1 MRARKSFDELT
12 ITDDFMFCKIMEDEG
27 LCRIFLE
34 MLLADKIGKITYLSS
49 QNAIATNSEAKSIRL
64 DVLVRDER
72 GTSYD
77 IEMQVGN
84 EYNLPQ
90 RMRYYQAALDISFL
104 DKGYSYKAL
113 SNSYIIFLC
122 LFDPIGSNRAFYTF
136 ENICREDK
144 SISLRDGAR
153 KIILNAD
160 AFQQAENPDLRGFL
174 QYFVTGE
181 VTTEYT
187 RRIDDMI
194 RTIKVSEQMR
204 KEYRILP
211 AVIMDA
217 IDEGLQQGLQQKAVQ
232 AARNL
237 KQLGISI
244 DIIVQATGLSKE
256 EVENI

>member
-1 MRARKSFDELT
+1 MRVRKSFDALT
-12 ITDDFMFCKIMEDEG
+12 ISDDFMFCKIMEDEG

-136 ENICREDK
+136 ENMCKEDNRIC
-144 SISLRDGAR
+144 LQDGAR
-153 KIILNAD
+153 KIILNAN
-160 AFQQAENPDLRGFL
+160 AFQQADNPELRGFL
-174 QYFVTGE
+174 QYVVTGE

-217 IDEGLQQGLQQKAVQ
+217 IDEGLQQKAVQ

>member
-1 MRARKSFDELT
+1 MKARKSFDELT
-12 ITDDFMFCKIMEDEG
+12 ISDDFMFCKIMEDEG

-77 IEMQVGN
+77 IEMQVCN

-136 ENICREDK
+136 ENMCKEDNRIC
-144 SISLRDGAR
+144 LQDGAR
-153 KIILNAD
+153 KIILNAN
-160 AFQQAENPDLRGFL
+160 AFQQADNPELRGFL
-174 QYFVTGE
+174 QYVVTGE

-217 IDEGLQQGLQQKAVQ
+217 IDEGLQQKAVQ

>member
-1 MRARKSFDELT
+1 M
-12 ITDDFMFCKIMEDEG
+12 CKEDN
-27 LCRIFLE
+27 RI
-34 MLLADKIGKITYLSS
+34 
-49 QNAIATNSEAKSIRL
+49 
-64 DVLVRDER
+64 
-72 GTSYD
+72 
-77 IEMQVGN
+77 
-84 EYNLPQ
+84 
-90 RMRYYQAALDISFL
+90 
-104 DKGYSYKAL
+104 
-113 SNSYIIFLC
+113 C
-122 LFDPIGSNRAFYTF
+122 LQ
-136 ENICREDK
+136 
-144 SISLRDGAR
+144 DGDR
-153 KIILNAD
+153 KIIVNVNGYES
-160 AFQQAENPDLRGFL
+160 AESEELRGFL
-174 QYFVTGE
+174 EYIQTGK
-181 VTTEYT
+181 VTTKYT

>member
-1 MRARKSFDELT
+1 
-12 ITDDFMFCKIMEDEG
+12 
-27 LCRIFLE
+27 

-77 IEMQVGN
+77 IEMQVCN

-136 ENICREDK
+136 ENMCKEDNRIC
-144 SISLRDGAR
+144 LQDGAR

-160 AFQQAENPDLRGFL
+160 AFQQAENPELRGFL
-174 QYFVTGE
+174 QYVVTGE
-181 VTTEYT
+181 VNTEYT

-217 IDEGLQQGLQQKAVQ
+217 IDEGLQQKAVQ

>member
-1 MRARKSFDELT
+1 MSARKSFDALT
-12 ITDDFMFCKIMEDEG
+12 ISDDFMFCKIMEDEG

-77 IEMQVGN
+77 IEMQVCN

-153 KIILNAD
+153 KIILNAN
-160 AFQQAENPDLRGFL
+160 AFQQAENPELRGFL
-174 QYFVTGE
+174 QYVVTGE

-217 IDEGLQQGLQQKAVQ
+217 IDEGLQQKAVQ

>member
-1 MRARKSFDELT
+1 MKARKSFDELT
-12 ITDDFMFCKIMEDEG
+12 ISDDFMFCKIMEDEG

-77 IEMQVGN
+77 IEMQVCN

-136 ENICREDK
+136 ENMCKEDNRIC
-144 SISLRDGAR
+144 LQDGAR
-153 KIILNAD
+153 KIILNAN
-160 AFQQAENPDLRGFL
+160 AFQQAENPELRGFL
-174 QYFVTGE
+174 QYVVTGE

-217 IDEGLQQGLQQKAVQ
+217 IDEGLQQKAVQ

-237 KQLGISI
+237 KRLGISI

-256 EVENI
+256 EAENI